1 MEPQKKSL
9 TCILRDKHHGG
20 GFHFDHWNINSPP
33 LYFVAAIK
41 LFLSGLKLAG
51 ITGPARDASKRG
63 TKIDIAKSREPRKC
77 RCRILNIMRI
87 PLVLVLAHP
96 FDRTLTSLHPAA
108 HRRSDPRIFRYP

>member
-1 MEPQKKSL
+1 MEVSISIIGIS
-9 TCILRDKHHGG
+9 T
-20 GFHFDHWNINSPP
+20 PP

-96 FDRTLTSLHPAA
+96 FDRTSAPPHPAA
-108 HRRSDPRIFRYP
+108 HRRSDPRVFFAILDKARTLGENGTR